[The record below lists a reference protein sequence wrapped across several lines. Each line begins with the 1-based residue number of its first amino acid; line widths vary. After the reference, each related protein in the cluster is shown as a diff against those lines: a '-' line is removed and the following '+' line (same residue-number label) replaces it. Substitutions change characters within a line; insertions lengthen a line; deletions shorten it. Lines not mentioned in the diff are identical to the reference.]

1 MAEKQNDI
9 LRNGVK
15 VLGEAAVLPG
25 ASLLL
30 DGKIKSGALHV
41 GGGILAK
48 LVFGVPGLMVVAA
61 NSYSKSVTGQSL
73 LENFIQSKPPESSL
87 REIVEQEL
95 ASGKTLEEIKAGL
108 DEDVDDICAQV

>member
-15 VLGEAAVLPG
+15 VLGEAALVPG

-48 LVFGVPGLMVVAA
+48 LVFGLPGVLVVAA

-73 LENFIQSKPPESSL
+73 LQNLMQSSPPDSSL
-87 REIVEQEL
+87 RQLVEQEL
-95 ASGKTLEEIKAGL
+95 ASGKTPEEIKAGL
-108 DEDVDDICAQV
+108 EEDVDDICAQV